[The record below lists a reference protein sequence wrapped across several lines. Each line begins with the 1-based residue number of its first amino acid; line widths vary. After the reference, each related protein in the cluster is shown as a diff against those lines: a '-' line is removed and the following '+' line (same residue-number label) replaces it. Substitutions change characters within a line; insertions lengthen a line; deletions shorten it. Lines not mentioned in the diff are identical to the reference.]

1 MNLLLLTILIP
12 FVTGLLLMLIKGDA
26 SKWIAFAAAV
36 LAHGVSVVLYHQFEL
51 SAEPQ
56 FVFSAPWVQ
65 YLGVYF
71 YIGVDGI
78 SLVLVLL
85 TTLLTP
91 LIVLSAFKRTYSNT
105 FYGLILLMEAALI
118 GVFTARDAFLFY
130 IFWELALIPVYFI
143 CLLWG
148 GENRGKIT
156 FKFFIYTLVG
166 SLIMLVGIIY
176 MYLQTENGSFS
187 YEDFKKIQ
195 LTGLEQSLLFWA
207 FFAAFAIKMPIFPLH
222 TWQPDTYTNAPAQGT
237 MLLSGIMLKM
247 GIYGVIR
254 WMIPILPAGLNDWG
268 LMAVVLSVIGIVY
281 ASIIAIQQKDYK
293 RLVAYSSI
301 AHVGLIAAGIFTRTD
316 NGLQGAMIQMFSH
329 GLCAVGMFFVIDII
343 EQRTGTRDLD
353 KLGGIRNQAPLLT
366 IFAVI
371 VMLGSVSL
379 PLTSGFVGEFILF
392 VAVFKYNA
400 YLAAFAGLTIIFGA
414 IYMLKSFQK
423 SMLGEPKPEF
433 AGFKDLVWSETL
445 VLAVIA
451 FFILYIGIYPK
462 TFLELSE
469 PAVKAIVDTAFAKTI
484 TLK

>member
-1 MNLLLLTILIP
+1 
-12 FVTGLLLMLIKGDA
+12 
-26 SKWIAFAAAV
+26 
-36 LAHGVSVVLYHQFEL
+36 
-51 SAEPQ
+51 
-56 FVFSAPWVQ
+56 
-65 YLGVYF
+65 
-71 YIGVDGI
+71 
-78 SLVLVLL
+78 
-85 TTLLTP
+85 
-91 LIVLSAFKRTYSNT
+91 
-105 FYGLILLMEAALI
+105 
-118 GVFTARDAFLFY
+118 
-130 IFWELALIPVYFI
+130 
-143 CLLWG
+143 
-148 GENRGKIT
+148 
-156 FKFFIYTLVG
+156 
-166 SLIMLVGIIY
+166 
-176 MYLQTENGSFS
+176 
-187 YEDFKKIQ
+187 
-195 LTGLEQSLLFWA
+195 
-207 FFAAFAIKMPIFPLH
+207 
-222 TWQPDTYTNAPAQGT
+222 
-237 MLLSGIMLKM
+237 
-247 GIYGVIR
+247 VIR

-268 LMAVVLSVIGIVY
+268 LMAVILSVIGIVY

-329 GLCAVGMFFVIDII
+329 GLCAVGMFFVIDIL

-423 SMLGEPKPEF
+423 SMLGETKPEF

-445 VLAVIA
+445 VLSVIA
-451 FFILYIGIYPK
+451 FFVLYIGIYPK

-469 PAVKAIVDTAFAKTI
+469 PAVKAIVDAAFAKTL